1 MWTIVRAVLNCVIKM
16 LLNVIAFVDGVR
28 VRLKDAP
35 LAVPT
40 QEPVEVGVAVYCMVH
55 AAFCC
60 PKLNGTVVD
69 LTVLGAGGTG
79 CGTTGAGP
87 V

>member
-1 MWTIVRAVLNCVIKM
+1 MWTFVRAVLNCVITM
-16 LLNVIAFVDGVR
+16 SLNVMALEDGVR
-28 VRLKDAP
+28 VRLKVAP
-35 LAVPT
+35 LAVT
-40 QEPVEVGVAVYCMVH
+40 MQEPVAVGVAVYCMVH
-55 AAFCC
+55 TAFCC

-69 LTVLGAGGTG
+69 TIVLGTGSIG

>member
-1 MWTIVRAVLNCVIKM
+1 MWTIVRAVLNCVITM
-16 LLNVIAFVDGVR
+16 SLNVMALEDGVR

-35 LAVPT
+35 LAVTT
-40 QEPVEVGVAVYCMVH
+40 QEPVAVGVAVYCMVH

>member
-1 MWTIVRAVLNCVIKM
+1 MWTFVRAVLNCVIAM
-16 LLNVIAFVDGVR
+16 SLNVMALEDGVR
-28 VRLKDAP
+28 VRLKVAP
-35 LAVPT
+35 LAVT
-40 QEPVEVGVAVYCMVH
+40 MQEPVAVGVAVYCMVH
-55 AAFCC
+55 TAFCC

-69 LTVLGAGGTG
+69 TIVLGTGGIG

>member
-1 MWTIVRAVLNCVIKM
+1 MWTIVRAVLNCVITM
-16 LLNVIAFVDGVR
+16 SLNVMALVDGVR
-28 VRLKDAP
+28 VRLKVAP
-35 LAVPT
+35 LARIM
-40 QEPVEVGVAVYCMVH
+40 QEPVAVGVAVYCMVH
-55 AAFCC
+55 TAFCC

-69 LTVLGAGGTG
+69 TNVLGAGGTG

>member
-1 MWTIVRAVLNCVIKM
+1 MWTIARAVLNCVITM
-16 LLNVIAFVDGVR
+16 SLNVMALEDGVR
-28 VRLKDAP
+28 VRLKVAP
-35 LAVPT
+35 LAVT
-40 QEPVEVGVAVYCMVH
+40 MQEPVAVGVAVYCMVH
-55 AAFCC
+55 TAFCC

-69 LTVLGAGGTG
+69 TIVLGTGSIG

>member
-1 MWTIVRAVLNCVIKM
+1 MWTFVRAVLNCVIAM
-16 LLNVIAFVDGVR
+16 SLNVIAFEDGVR
-28 VRLKDAP
+28 VRLKVAP
-35 LAVPT
+35 LAMIM
-40 QEPVEVGVAVYCMVH
+40 QEPVAVGVAVYCMVH